1 MVVHISTPL
10 AEFLISA
17 LLSWAVVWILLPIL
31 RQRLLDT
38 PNQRSSHQSPKPRG
52 GGVAF
57 VLVGS
62 ALHSIFS
69 TGTGRWIPLLCL
81 PLAFVGLLDD
91 RKHVPA
97 VWRYLAQ
104 ILTASIL
111 LTLAKVTIP
120 LWAFP
125 WCLLLITAIINF
137 MNFIDGLDGLLAGS
151 AVVLMAATSAWSI
164 SGSIFGFLIWNWS
177 PAKVFMGDVGSTYI
191 GAVFAGLL
199 LQEQSTE
206 VAFSM
211 LLFGFPLLADPG
223 FCVLRRLYHRQN
235 IFSAHRQHLYQ
246 RLNQAAWSHRLV
258 ATMYILAV
266 LTLVIIYAIG
276 GLRWLLAG
284 LFAEFVL
291 AIILEKSVATSFND
305 S

>member
-1 MVVHISTPL
+1 MIIHISTSL

-17 LLSWAVVWILLPIL
+17 LLSWMVVWILLPIL

-52 GGVAF
+52 GGIAF

-81 PLAFVGLLDD
+81 PLAVVGLLDD

-104 ILTASIL
+104 ILTALIL
-111 LTLAKVTIP
+111 LTLAKVSIP

-137 MNFIDGLDGLLAGS
+137 MNFIDGLDGLLAGCS
-151 AVVLMAATSAWSI
+151 VVLMAATSAWSI
-164 SGSIFGFLIWNWS
+164 SGSIFGFLLWNWS
-177 PAKVFMGDVGSTYI
+177 PARVFMGDVGSTYI

-199 LQEQSTE
+199 LQEQSSE
-206 VAFSM
+206 VALTI
-211 LLFGFPLLADPG
+211 LLFAFPLLADPG
-223 FCVLRRLYHRQN
+223 ICILRRFNHRQN

-246 RLNQAAWSHRLV
+246 RLNQAAWSHQLV
-258 ATMYILAV
+258 ATVYIFAV
-266 LTLVIIYAIG
+266 LILVILHAVG
-276 GLRWLLAG
+276 GLTWLLAG

-291 AIILEKSVATSFND
+291 AIILEKSVATSFRD